1 MYSFHIYIEY
11 VPLIE
16 MVNYE
21 FLICSGKCMYNVLIV
36 VDIYCDV
43 RGIRGLYIRG
53 LHVSGLGRRP
63 WVDYGGRHHFGHP
76 HHHAVPSQQR
86 RRSHLLLGRKS
97 NPYFSTVWSF
107 GVFFYNHFAAGEGA
121 RGS

>member
-11 VPLIE
+11 VPFIE

-21 FLICSGKCMYNVLIV
+21 FLNCSGKCMYNVLIV

-53 LHVSGLGRRP
+53 LHVSGLGGRSG
-63 WVDYGGRHHFGHP
+63 VDHGGRHHFGHP
-76 HHHAVPSQQR
+76 YYYAVPSQQR
-86 RRSHLLLGRKS
+86 RRSHLFLGRKS
-97 NPYFSTVWSF
+97 DHFFFAVWGCGFF
-107 GVFFYNHFAAGEGA
+107 GLII
-121 RGS
+121 

>member
-11 VPLIE
+11 VPFIK

-21 FLICSGKCMYNVLIV
+21 FLNCSGKCMYNVLIV

-63 WVDYGGRHHFGHP
+63 GVDHGGRHHFGHP
-76 HHHAVPSQQR
+76 YYYAVPSQQR
-86 RRSHLLLGRKS
+86 RRSHLFLGRKS
-97 NPYFSTVWSF
+97 DHFFFAVWGCGFF
-107 GVFFYNHFAAGEGA
+107 GLII
-121 RGS
+121 